1 MAMSISRIVTLGLPL
16 VMSSGIT
23 GLRHGSADGNS
34 TPPALDPPANRY
46 HCTQPGTDTR
56 L

>member
-1 MAMSISRIVTLGLPL
+1 MAMSISRIMTLGLPL

-23 GLRHGSADGNS
+23 GARHGPTDGDS
-34 TPPALDPPANRY
+34 TAPALDPPADRY
-46 HCTQPGTDTR
+46 HCTQPGPDTR